1 MNFLWSVT
9 LVMVFY
15 DLHGTHGIS
24 MEYHQIHHV
33 GFMGHVCMA
42 LYPIWMVTTHET
54 LKLRW
59 LHQMIRDVC
68 QSRPKCCIDRGSKII
83 FHVH

>member
-1 MNFLWSVT
+1 MEVTAGFYMNFLWSVT
-9 LVMVFY
+9 FAMVFY
-15 DLHGTHGIS
+15 DLHGIHGIS

-54 LKLRW
+54 LKLETETLASPDDTRR
-59 LHQMIRDVC
+59 L
-68 QSRPKCCIDRGSKII
+68 SKQA
-83 FHVH
+83 